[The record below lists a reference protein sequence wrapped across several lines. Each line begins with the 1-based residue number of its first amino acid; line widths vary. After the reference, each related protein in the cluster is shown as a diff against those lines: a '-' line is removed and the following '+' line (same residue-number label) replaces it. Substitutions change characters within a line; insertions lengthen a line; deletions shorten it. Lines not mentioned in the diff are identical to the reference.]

1 MHKCLN
7 WIVIFFSLNFFDH
20 KFTQIRF
27 IFLFSFLGENLNE
40 NNTTFCIY
48 SHYFLRI
55 VYDISGYL
63 FDCCIY
69 TAKKKVVLNCTYKKR
84 KPTFKRFHI
93 FNQAHFQPNNLLHHL
108 FVVPDLIT
116 RCL

>member
-7 WIVIFFSLNFFDH
+7 WIAIIFFSLNFFDY

-27 IFLFSFLGENLNE
+27 IFLFSFLRENLNE

-48 SHYFLRI
+48 PHYFLRI
-55 VYDISGYL
+55 VYDISGYI

-69 TAKKKVVLNCTYKKR
+69 TAKKSRVKLYIQKK
-84 KPTFKRFHI
+84 KTHI
-93 FNQAHFQPNNLLHHL
+93 
-108 FVVPDLIT
+108 
-116 RCL
+116 